1 MFKLLSVQLS
11 EFVSFKLI
19 QLFENVIEIYCS
31 VTLKIASSAQQV
43 NSINVPKITVAF
55 NLETLAQ

>member
-1 MFKLLSVQLS
+1 MFKLSSVQLS

-19 QLFENVIEIYCS
+19 QLFEKVIEVYCS
-31 VTLKIASSAQQV
+31 VTLKIAPSAQQV